1 MMLMHGRRKCNKKYG
16 KDYTSGDHNDVTCDH
31 DEVNAVIL
39 MHAMMVKLEV
49 MLLHAVMI
57 LHVYGNDDA

>member
-1 MMLMHGRRKCNKKYG
+1 MGRWRKCNKKYG

-49 MLLHAVMI
+49 MILHAVMI
-57 LHVYGNDDA
+57 LHV